1 MKASACQ
8 LMLLRGPASASVLHA
23 PLRLANASLVASA
36 CRPSSAAVTV
46 GGPAAA
52 TTNITAGALLS
63 HRRWQSSGG
72 AKRDLYS
79 VLGVARNA
87 TPEQIK
93 TAYKKR
99 AKALHPDVNPSPTA
113 AEDFAEA
120 KQAYE
125 TLSDPQKRS
134 MYDMTGN
141 ANAGAGFPGGAGGPG
156 GFNPFGG
163 GANPFAAGGN
173 PFANMGNPGGPGG
186 QGGFSFNDF
195 EEIFQKMSGSGKDK
209 TRKPQGPEPGADIH
223 YKLTLSFLE
232 AVNGCQKEIS
242 YNTMRRC
249 GACTG
254 SGFQDTGSRTK
265 CPHCGGRGKKVMS
278 TGFFHMQQDCTHCGG
293 TGELGRTTC
302 AQCSGKGIVK
312 DRSVQTLPV
321 PKGVDN
327 KERLKVTGKG
337 EAGVRNGPPGNLYI
351 EISVEEHPV
360 FHREGSDIHV
370 ITPITLSTAVLG
382 GTVRVPTLTGEV
394 ETRVPVGTQQ
404 GDKLVLRG
412 RGVHRPN
419 QNKTGD
425 FYIHFAVMLPKEL
438 TEAQKKAIAE
448 FAKDEKPL
456 NLNDA
461 QLQELKG
468 RYRSWFST

>member
-1 MKASACQ
+1 MNAVSYQ
-8 LMLLRGPASASVLHA
+8 L
-23 PLRLANASLVASA
+23 
-36 CRPSSAAVTV
+36 AAFHST
-46 GGPAAA
+46 AAA
-52 TTNITAGALLS
+52 RLYRIDGAVHLLPRTAALRRMTATAGSLGAAQSAMGGSMVLLQ

-72 AKRDLYS
+72 SKKDLYS

-93 TAYKKR
+93 SAYKKR

-125 TLSDPQKRS
+125 TLSDSQKRS

-141 ANAGAGFPGGAGGPG
+141 ASAASGFGGSGS
-156 GFNPFGG
+156 GFNPFGAG
-163 GANPFAAGGN
+163 GNPFAAGGN
-173 PFANMGNPGGPGG
+173 PFANMGNANHSGGG

-195 EEIFQKMSGSGKDK
+195 EEIFQKMSNSGKDK

-223 YKLTLSFLE
+223 YKLVLRFLD

-254 SGFQDTGSRTK
+254 SGCQDTGSRTK

-302 AQCSGKGIVK
+302 TQCSGKGIVK

-351 EISVEEHPV
+351 EISVEEDPV

-419 QNKTGD
+419 HNKTGD

-438 TEAQKKAIAE
+438 TEEQKKAVAD

-456 NLNDA
+456 DLNDA

-468 RYRSWFST
+468 RYRSWFAA

>member
-1 MKASACQ
+1 MPFSC
-8 LMLLRGPASASVLHA
+8 RS
-23 PLRLANASLVASA
+23 SL
-36 CRPSSAAVTV
+36 
-46 GGPAAA
+46 
-52 TTNITAGALLS
+52 LLS
-63 HRRWQSSGG
+63 QTTTPCRSYFTRTSALQQT
-72 AKRDLYS
+72 KKDLYS
-79 VLGVARNA
+79 ILGVPRNA
-87 TPEQIK
+87 TQEQIK
-93 TAYKKR
+93 SAYKKK
-99 AKALHPDVNPSPTA
+99 AKTLHPDVNPNPRA
-113 AEDFAEA
+113 AEDFSEA

-125 TLSDPQKRS
+125 TLGDPQKRS

-141 ANAGAGFPGGAGGPG
+141 ASAAGNFGSGGGPGFNPFGAGGANPFAGMGGAGGAGGPG
-156 GFNPFGG
+156 
-163 GANPFAAGGN
+163 AGG
-173 PFANMGNPGGPGG
+173 
-186 QGGFSFNDF
+186 QGFSFNDF
-195 EEIFQKMSGSGKDK
+195 EEIFQKMSGAGKDK

-223 YKLTLSFLE
+223 YKLRLTFLE
-232 AVNGCQKEIS
+232 AVRGCSKEIS

-254 SGFQDTGSRTK
+254 SGLQDTGARTK

-302 AQCSGKGIVK
+302 TTCSGKGIVK

-321 PKGVDN
+321 PKGVDS

-337 EAGVRNGPPGNLYI
+337 EAGVRSGPPGNLYV

-360 FHREGSDIHV
+360 FHREGCDIHV
-370 ITPITLSTAVLG
+370 ITTVSLSTAILG

-394 ETRVPVGTQQ
+394 ETKVPPGTQQ

-419 QNKTGD
+419 QNRTGD
-425 FYIHFAVMLPKEL
+425 FYIHFAVLLPKEM
-438 TEAQKKAIAE
+438 TEGQRKAIAE
-448 FAKDEKPL
+448 FAKEEKPIEL
-456 NLNDA
+456 TDA

-468 RYRSWFST
+468 RYRSWFAQ

>member
-1 MKASACQ
+1 MKAGSRQ
-8 LMLLRGPASASVLHA
+8 LMMLRRVVSATALRT
-23 PLRLANASLVASA
+23 PLLVANTAAPPTVANS
-36 CRPSSAAVTV
+36 PSSTLSGAA
-46 GGPAAA
+46 
-52 TTNITAGALLS
+52 AGALHS
-63 HRRWQSSGG
+63 HRRWQSGS
-72 AKRDLYS
+72 AKKDLYS
-79 VLGVARNA
+79 VLGVPRNA
-87 TPEQIK
+87 TAEQIK
-93 TAYKKR
+93 SAYKKR

-141 ANAGAGFPGGAGGPG
+141 ASAGAGFPGGAGGPG
-156 GFNPFGG
+156 GFNPF
-163 GANPFAAGGN
+163 AAGGN
-173 PFANMGNPGGPGG
+173 PFANMGGNPFANAGGQGG

-223 YKLTLSFLE
+223 YKLTLAFLE

-254 SGFQDTGSRTK
+254 SGFQDTGSRAK

-302 AQCSGKGIVK
+302 TQCSGKGIVK

-425 FYIHFAVMLPKEL
+425 FFIHFAVMLPKSL
-438 TEAQKKAIAE
+438 TEAQKKAIAD

-456 NLNDA
+456 NLSDTE
-461 QLQELKG
+461 LQELKG